1 MNALQRVLH
10 VEDDRSI
17 QAIARLALENVGGLQ
32 VLCCQSGQEALQQA
46 AAFDPQFI
54 SLDVMMPGLDGPQ
67 TLQQLGNLLDLRN
80 IPVAFM
86 TAKVQPDEIAY
97 YRSLG
102 AADVIIKPFDPMTLA
117 TQVRSIW
124 SAFHG

>member
-46 AAFDPQFI
+46 AAFDPQWI
-54 SLDVMMPGLDGPQ
+54 VAATGPAPSC
-67 TLQQLGNLLDLRN
+67 G
-80 IPVAFM
+80 
-86 TAKVQPDEIAY
+86 
-97 YRSLG
+97 
-102 AADVIIKPFDPMTLA
+102 
-117 TQVRSIW
+117 
-124 SAFHG
+124 